1 MTRNSK
7 GPTWTS
13 PLFNYTTFAF
23 IREICT
29 KRRRRRRRTNDR
41 RVNFP
46 TISDQISI
54 VEDANERQPRWFAS
68 SSCTVTIIKF
78 LFCSRASFLSAA
90 RTSRVY
96 TFDARGL
103 FSRVITRQVCLPRR
117 LRVAR
122 PESFTRPR
130 ICLSARV
137 IGDAVCNAVPCR
149 AAIYI
154 STCRRLWK
162 KKEKGKKRTRQ
173 KLVEAL
179 ISQNFRR

>member
-7 GPTWTS
+7 DPTWTS
-13 PLFNYTTFAF
+13 PLFNYPTFAF

-29 KRRRRRRRTNDR
+29 RRRRRTNDR

-54 VEDANERQPRWFAS
+54 VANERRPRCRLLHRTPLPLLNF
-68 SSCTVTIIKF
+68 F
-78 LFCSRASFLSAA
+78 SAHVPPFSPPLEQA
-90 RTSRVY
+90 AAACIY
-96 TFDARGL
+96 FRGL

-117 LRVAR
+117 LKVAR

-162 KKEKGKKRTRQ
+162 KKGKRE
-173 KLVEAL
+173 LVREA
-179 ISQNFRR
+179 RGAP